1 MLGQGNNFHFFIHS
15 STNSFSY
22 YYFLDSME
30 GDTTIYAGINEEI
43 ICKIKGGDPEFTSLS
58 VHSLQVQM
66 ALARSDMNTFGRYV
80 TAPNKYLYAAGGSTG
95 GACGLELLGQAIGN
109 STEIT
114 YLTLSNDEGVLTEEF
129 DLKPFIMGLRN
140 NRSIRT
146 IKFNTFGGD
155 MLELLCTM
163 FSLNPNLTRIE
174 FYDCELGGKVLAL
187 LSSAVD
193 LKSFS
198 IVNGVGTLHEQEVAH
213 NDELLA
219 GVINALNDGIESIHI
234 KGQNMGVRSWKALA
248 EILPKLH
255 SLSLDHC
262 NNGGIGILATALP
275 DSIFLR
281 SLNIWNT
288 FMGKD
293 DVGMLARAL
302 KNSNSTLEVL
312 KLCSCNIQ
320 NEGVVAFAE
329 ALANNCIL
337 KTLDLTNEIFFGSA
351 NNVISAEG
359 WSVLSN
365 VLCDTSSVNNTYLSN
380 HTLEDVGRQSSL
392 PSDVQSYLEMNKC
405 TNKQQVAI
413 KKLIKIH
420 PHRKIGVECDQ
431 YDFSLPQ
438 EIWANVLHC
447 KYIHVP

>member
-1 MLGQGNNFHFFIHS
+1 
-15 STNSFSY
+15 
-22 YYFLDSME
+22 ME

-146 IKFNTFGGD
+146 IKFNTFRGD

-193 LKSFS
+193 
-198 IVNGVGTLHEQEVAH
+198 
-213 NDELLA
+213 
-219 GVINALNDGIESIHI
+219 
-234 KGQNMGVRSWKALA
+234 
-248 EILPKLH
+248 EI
-255 SLSLDHC
+255 C
-262 NNGGIGILATALP
+262 RI
-275 DSIFLR
+275 
-281 SLNIWNT
+281 
-288 FMGKD
+288 
-293 DVGMLARAL
+293 
-302 KNSNSTLEVL
+302 
-312 KLCSCNIQ
+312 CS
-320 NEGVVAFAE
+320 
-329 ALANNCIL
+329 
-337 KTLDLTNEIFFGSA
+337 
-351 NNVISAEG
+351 
-359 WSVLSN
+359 
-365 VLCDTSSVNNTYLSN
+365 
-380 HTLEDVGRQSSL
+380 
-392 PSDVQSYLEMNKC
+392 
-405 TNKQQVAI
+405 
-413 KKLIKIH
+413 
-420 PHRKIGVECDQ
+420 
-431 YDFSLPQ
+431 
-438 EIWANVLHC
+438 
-447 KYIHVP
+447 

>member
-1 MLGQGNNFHFFIHS
+1 MEALEEAM
-15 STNSFSY
+15 
-22 YYFLDSME
+22 ME
-30 GDTTIYAGINEEI
+30 GDTTIYAGINEEV
-43 ICKIKGGDPEFTSLS
+43 ICKVGEGDPEFTSLS
-58 VHSLQVQM
+58 IQPLRSQM
-66 ALARSDMNTFGRYV
+66 ALDVLRRHYRGSSE
-80 TAPNKYLYAAGGSTG
+80 PNKNTYAAGGSAG
-95 GACGLELLGQAIGN
+95 GALGLELLGRAIGN

-114 YLTLSNDEGVLTEEF
+114 SLSLNNDDGLLMEEF

-140 NRSIRT
+140 NRSIRD
-146 IKFNTFGGD
+146 INFHSFGGD
-155 MLELLCTM
+155 ILGLLDTIY
-163 FSLNPNLTRIE
+163 PNLTSIG
-174 FYDCELGGKVLAL
+174 FGNCELGEEVLLAL
-187 LSSAVD
+187 LSSAVG
-193 LKSFS
+193 LTSFS
-198 IVNGVGTLHEQEVAH
+198 IYNSTPLGTFAH
-213 NDELLA
+213 NDELLEGA
-219 GVINALNDGIESIHI
+219 INALNNGIERIHI

-329 ALANNCIL
+329 ALANNCAL

-413 KKLIKIH
+413 KKIIKIH
-420 PHRKIGVECDQ
+420 RHRKIGVECDQ